1 MGSANWTYWVMRN
14 MKLKGELVEGNMG
27 GEVLKGERQLGKGR
41 RGEENGGEG
50 SRLAQKACYYGDKSA
65 V

>member
-1 MGSANWTYWVMRN
+1 MRN

-27 GEVLKGERQLGKGR
+27 GEVLKGELRVVIIDF
-41 RGEENGGEG
+41 
-50 SRLAQKACYYGDKSA
+50 SIP

>member
-1 MGSANWTYWVMRN
+1 MRN